1 MVPDLRPRGIGEILD
16 SAVAL
21 YRARFTK
28 LALVAAGYR
37 VYFKKHPLEGGT
49 YGMDH
54 SSVIF
59 LMGPDGKF
67 VTYWDDTA
75 IGPDK
80 LAEELRERT

>member
-1 MVPDLRPRGIGEILD
+1 M
-16 SAVAL
+16 
-21 YRARFTK
+21 
-28 LALVAAGYR
+28 AG
-37 VYFKKHPLEGGT
+37 GN

-80 LAEELRERT
+80 LADELRERT